1 MKLERLLELA
11 GTQLNELDG
20 IEVTHNKDNIQSLKD
35 KLKKANV
42 DVSNMTDDMV
52 LKFANKMDEITIE
65 GLKSKGMLKEQTED

>member
-20 IEVTHNKDNIQSLKD
+20 IEVTHNKDNIQSLKA